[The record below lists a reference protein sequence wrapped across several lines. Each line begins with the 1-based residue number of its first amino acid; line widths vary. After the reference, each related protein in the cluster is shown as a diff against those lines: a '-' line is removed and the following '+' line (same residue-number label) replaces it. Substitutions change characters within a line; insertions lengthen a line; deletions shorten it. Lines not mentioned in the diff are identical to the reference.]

1 MKIIFHSDDLGITAG
16 ATRQILSAWAAG
28 ALDGFSVIANGEALD
43 AVRQELEK
51 HPERPARIAVHF
63 NLTERAP
70 SAPEREVSMLLGPD
84 GMFRH
89 SFGSLF
95 AKWLLS
101 SRSDWSALLRQV
113 EIECRA
119 QISAVRAAS
128 GGRRVQAIDG
138 HNHVHMIP
146 GIFSAVAGAA
156 RHEGVPE
163 IRISREPFYLA
174 EPVRDLL
181 RGFWWVN
188 LVKHAL
194 LRWLS
199 RRAVPV
205 TVRHT
210 LQFPQYMIGILYT
223 GHMNRRRA
231 QRGIDAAAA
240 LDASTVEVVFHVG
253 HSEEAEASR
262 WAGSG
267 ATASFHLSRSR
278 MIEYEELMSWRG
290 EKSSPRLR

>member
-43 AVRQELEK
+43 AVRQELEE
-51 HPERPARIAVHF
+51 HPQRAERISVHF
-63 NLTERAP
+63 NLTEKAP
-70 SAPEREVSMLLGPD
+70 SAPAREVSLLLGPD

-113 EIECRA
+113 EIECQA

-128 GGRRVQAIDG
+128 GGRGVHAIDG

-146 GIFSAVAGAA
+146 GIFSAVARAA

-163 IRISREPFYLA
+163 IRVSREPFYVA
-174 EPVRDLL
+174 EPVQDLL
-181 RGFWWVN
+181 RPFWWVN
-188 LVKHAL
+188 LVKHTL

-205 TVRHT
+205 AARHT
-210 LQFPQYMIGILYT
+210 LQSPQYMIGVLYT
-223 GHMNRRRA
+223 GHMNRSRA

-240 LDASTVEVVFHVG
+240 LDASTIEVVFHVG
-253 HSEEAEASR
+253 QSEEAEASR

-267 ATASFHLSRSR
+267 AVASFHLSRSR
-278 MIEYEELMSWRG
+278 TIEYKELMSWRR
-290 EKSSPRLR
+290 EKSND